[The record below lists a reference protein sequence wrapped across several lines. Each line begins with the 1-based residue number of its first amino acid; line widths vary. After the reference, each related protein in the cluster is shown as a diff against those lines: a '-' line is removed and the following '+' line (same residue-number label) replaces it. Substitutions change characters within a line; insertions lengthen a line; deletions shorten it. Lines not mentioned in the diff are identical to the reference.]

1 MPPPPDGRDDGGLS
15 EDAHMTNDEL
25 SKMTLASVVQNLL
38 RCEDLTVR
46 EMRSLPDL
54 YYPPPEPNSNEVT
67 IARLPVAEIERILAM
82 ARRYLVPP
90 AVVTGKIDAEALRN
104 YALHRM
110 GTQDYVQVKLP
121 QIGE

>member
-1 MPPPPDGRDDGGLS
+1 
-15 EDAHMTNDEL
+15 MTNDEL
-25 SKMTLASVVQNLL
+25 SKHMLVDVIREL
-38 RCEDLTVR
+38 RDCEDLTVR
-46 EMRSLPDL
+46 EMRSLPTISDAVPAQNP
-54 YYPPPEPNSNEVT
+54 YIIEQM

-110 GTQDYVQVKLP
+110 GSQDYVQVELP
-121 QIGE
+121 QIGV